1 MGIERQIEI
10 VSSELYLA
18 SSESLGYMHIERLVQ
33 AS

>member
-10 VSSELYLA
+10 VSSEFDLA
-18 SSESLGYMHIERLVQ
+18 SPESLGDMNIERLVQ